1 MCVTGS
7 IMEAQTVCSPRI
19 IPPSHRVTWCR
30 PKLLSPTNDALFSGV
45 SLVSMLNLRT
55 FSPAICWAMEKSD
68 EGRAD
73 GSHEKKMPIIP
84 DSYHLMKSMTNFAL
98 TNFLPIA
105 LLSGVALGFADPTRG
120 CLAHKH
126 SLTQF
131 ATLGIFFI
139 SGLKLQD
146 REIGSAAQA
155 WPLGLYGLASILLI
169 SPFLSKL
176 ILQFQLS
183 PQEFITGLAIFT
195 CMPTTLSSGVALTQL
210 AGGNSTLALVL
221 TVMSNLLGTVA
232 VILIFYVPFW
242 VSKFFADGFGVSIPT
257 EKLFWSLMY
266 TLLAPSVLGKAVRY
280 SFRGLATHT
289 DQNKRVLTMTSTI
302 LLSLTPWM
310 QVSKSRDL
318 LLMVKPLIFLK
329 AIGLGI
335 VVHLL
340 FLGFNAVAL
349 KIFSTA
355 SGSRMSS
362 LVNKKNARA
371 LMIVCSQKALL
382 IVVAVVE
389 QLNGALGE
397 PGLLVLPCV
406 AAHITQI
413 IIDSLVVNFWLQ
425 RDRAYMKIKTA

>member
-7 IMEAQTVCSPRI
+7 VMEARTVYSPRI
-19 IPPSHRVTWCR
+19 RPPSHRAASFSS
-30 PKLLSPTNDALFSGV
+30 KLVFPTSNALFSGV
-45 SLVSMLNLRT
+45 SLVSTLNLRT

-68 EGRAD
+68 QGRAD
-73 GSHEKKMPIIP
+73 WSQEEGMPIIP
-84 DSYHLMKSMTNFAL
+84 ESFQLMKSITNFAL

-105 LLSGVALGFADPTRG
+105 LISGVALGLADPTLG
-120 CLAHKH
+120 CIAHKH

-131 ATLGIFFI
+131 ATSGIFFI

-146 REIGSAAQA
+146 REIGAAAQA

-176 ILQFQLS
+176 ILPFQFT
-183 PQEFITGLAIFT
+183 PQEFVTGLAIFT

-232 VILIFYVPFW
+232 VPFW
-242 VSKFFADGFGVSIPT
+242 VSKFFAAGFGVSIPT
-257 EKLFWSLMY
+257 EKLFWSLMC
-266 TLLAPSVLGKAVRY
+266 TLLAPLVLGKVVRY
-280 SFRGLATHT
+280 SFRGLATFA
-289 DQNKRVLTMTSTI
+289 DQNKRVLTMTSTV

-318 LLMVKPLIFLK
+318 LLMVKPLVFLK

-349 KIFSTA
+349 KIFSAA
-355 SGSRMSS
+355 SGLRMSS

-413 IIDSLVVNFWLQ
+413 VIDSLVANFWLKK
-425 RDRAYMKIKTA
+425 DRAYKKVETA

>member
-1 MCVTGS
+1 
-7 IMEAQTVCSPRI
+7 MEARTVCSPRI
-19 IPPSHRVTWCR
+19 RPPCAASRRFKIV
-30 PKLLSPTNDALFSGV
+30 PPTSNALVSGV
-45 SLVSMLNLRT
+45 SLVSTLNLRT
-55 FSPAICWAMEKSD
+55 FSPAICRAMEKSD
-68 EGRAD
+68 QVPEGRAD
-73 GSHEKKMPIIP
+73 WSQEEEIP
-84 DSYHLMKSMTNFAL
+84 ESFQLMKSITNFAL

-105 LLSGVALGFADPTRG
+105 LLSGVALGLADPTLG
-120 CLAHKH
+120 CIANKH

-131 ATLGIFFI
+131 ATSGIFFI

-146 REIGSAAQA
+146 REIGAATQA

-169 SPFLSKL
+169 GPFLSKL
-176 ILQFQLS
+176 ILPCQLA
-183 PQEFITGLAIFT
+183 PQEFVTGLAIFT

-221 TVMSNLLGTVA
+221 TVMSNLLGTA
-232 VILIFYVPFW
+232 AVPFW

-266 TLLAPSVLGKAVRY
+266 TLLAPLVLGKVARY
-280 SFRGLATHT
+280 SFRGLATYA
-289 DQNKRVLTMTSTI
+289 DQNKRVLTMISTI

-310 QVSKSRDL
+310 QVSKSREL
-318 LLMVKPLIFLK
+318 LLMVKPLVFLK

-335 VVHLL
+335 VVHLF

-349 KIFSTA
+349 KIFSAA

-425 RDRAYMKIKTA
+425 KDRAYKKIKTA